1 MRRAL
6 VGTALVFTLAL
17 LAGCGGAGMDPV
29 PVSNPDPPPPP
40 TGENAVTISALDE
53 PGAEGDP
60 EPGDVVFPAETP
72 EDILALAAQH
82 PDGRVVYATT
92 LDGVDGFLSITRGA
106 GQGVVAYAQDGRTT
120 RVGVDLENATITWT
134 CSETEGVAPDCAD
147 GDVDQ
152 RGAIALATAALL
164 VGEDRVRQLVGRLT
178 GNTSA
183 QLGDES
189 RAGVDASCLTGTVE
203 DIGRL
208 AVCVSPS
215 GFLTDAVEGATS
227 AIAVEVRNTV
237 ETADLARPSGIA
249 PAVGVSTE
257 PWDET
262 TTTDE
267 WTTTTDAWAETTE

>member
-1 MRRAL
+1 ML
-6 VGTALVFTLAL
+6 VGTTLLLTLAL
-17 LAGCGGAGMDPV
+17 VAGCGGAGMDPV

-40 TGENAVTISALDE
+40 TGETAITISALDE
-53 PGAEGDP
+53 PGAEGEA
-60 EPGDVVFPAETP
+60 EPGETVFPAEAP

-92 LDGVDGFLSITRGA
+92 LDGAEGYLSITRGA
-106 GQGVVAYAQDGRTT
+106 GKGVVAYAQDGRTT

-134 CSETEGVAPDCAD
+134 CTESDGTTPDCAD

-164 VGEDRVRQLVGRLT
+164 VGEDRVRQLVSRLT

-215 GFLTDAVEGATS
+215 GFVTDAVEGSTG
-227 AIAVEVRNTV
+227 AIAVEVRNAIGA
-237 ETADLARPSGIA
+237 ADLARPSGIA
-249 PAVGVSTE
+249 SSVGVTTE
-257 PWDET
+257 SWDEPV
-262 TTTDE
+262 TTDE
-267 WTTTTDAWAETTE
+267 WVETTSG

>member
-1 MRRAL
+1 MRRVL
-6 VGTALVFTLAL
+6 VGTALLLTLVLA
-17 LAGCGGAGMDPV
+17 AGCGGAGMEPV
-29 PVSNPDPPPPP
+29 PVSNPEPPPPP

-53 PGAEGDP
+53 PGAEG
-60 EPGDVVFPAETP
+60 EVAAGDVVFPAETP

-92 LDGVDGFLSITRGA
+92 LDGAKGYLSITRGA
-106 GQGVVAYAQDGRTT
+106 GKGVVAYAQDGRTT

-134 CSETEGVAPDCAD
+134 CTETDGAVPDCAD

-152 RGAIALATAALL
+152 RGAVALATAALL
-164 VGEDRVRQLVGRLT
+164 VGEDRVRQLVSRLT

-215 GFLTDAVEGATS
+215 GFVTDAVEGATS
-227 AIAVEVRNTV
+227 AIAVEVRNAID
-237 ETADLARPSGIA
+237 TADLARPSGIA
-249 PAVGVSTE
+249 ESVGVTAE
-257 PWDET
+257 AWDEP

-267 WTTTTDAWAETTE
+267 WVETTTG